1 MKSENSGVG
10 GQELPLRVDLLVLG
24 SLPDALFSI
33 SKGKIPSLVMGCS
46 RIRTVEIGSG
56 LYA

>member
-10 GQELPLRVDLLVLG
+10 GQGLPLRVDLLVLG

-33 SKGKIPSLVMGCS
+33 SK
-46 RIRTVEIGSG
+46 E
-56 LYA
+56 